1 MKILFTMSTETL
13 FSGPVIAFNYLLII
27 IKKINTVVRWIHFNA
42 LLLLKKIYPC
52 SFSAVG
58 SDSIIV

>member
-1 MKILFTMSTETL
+1 MSTETL

-42 LLLLKKIYPC
+42 LLLKKIYPC